1 MNIFILQDKSNNY
14 NLEAIITSSLESSEI
29 QKIIDDYENDCIN
42 NEYDVDRE
50 GLEQAFLEADPYTHI
65 LWLDLMN
72 NDKFVIW

>member
-14 NLEAIITSSLESSEI
+14 NLDAIITSSLESSEI